1 MQIINLRET
10 PKQTQSY
17 SKKKMVEKR
26 WNPKSRSI
34 NPKEGQTLQLKG
46 RVYQWI
52 KTEDSMMYKKPILN
66 VKTDKL
72 KG

>member
-17 SKKKMVEKR
+17 SKKKMMEKR

-34 NPKEGQTLQLKG
+34 NPKEGQTLPLKG
-46 RVYQWI
+46 RVYQ
-52 KTEDSMMYKKPILN
+52 S
-66 VKTDKL
+66 
-72 KG
+72 G